1 MPGLQFSRRPSSAAS
16 MVSRRSPAL
25 SCSIAARSLL
35 LKSAGIPSAMAS
47 FLRLPAGSLLT
58 ASRLGFNPASAS
70 KTAATKPY
78 PCRHFSQTTA
88 TPRAMRGMPQTLAP
102 KQPAQPSMKT
112 RGLEMSKSEMPQDM
126 GLLPGTFVR
135 PLWRDMPS
143 IFQQPRERLQLEW
156 LWIKLGF
163 QNILGYVEGSFVLLS
178 RSFEWSFAAN
188 TLECLEC
195 SPTPNGSINYH
206 YV

>member
-1 MPGLQFSRRPSSAAS
+1 
-16 MVSRRSPAL
+16 
-25 SCSIAARSLL
+25 
-35 LKSAGIPSAMAS
+35 MAF

-58 ASRLGFNPASAS
+58 ATRPGFHPSSAP
-70 KTAATKPY
+70 KTAAAKSY
-78 PCRHFSQTTA
+78 PCRHFSQTPIA
-88 TPRAMRGMPQTLAP
+88 PRAMRGMPQTLAP

-163 QNILGYVEGSFVLLS
+163 QNILGYVGRVSFFFCGHSNGALLLNHL
-178 RSFEWSFAAN
+178 AVK
-188 TLECLEC
+188 
-195 SPTPNGSINYH
+195 SPRLRQMAQQTTTASARATAGRA
-206 YV
+206 